1 MFTIFVLTFFLCSL
15 KLPDAQRMQIIC
27 CEQLVKPMKV
37 QPKYSFVED
46 LSTSV
51 VQFEPSPV
59 KKLLWD
65 LDNIKRKRTFEVVT
79 GVGGDS
85 RELPLRMTL
94 SQEHVYDLL
103 KLSIRKRR
111 KSNPV
116 ANTAES
122 LEPLV
127 VNRVEPARTPKPL
140 LTLEWQT
147 EQPEEWPAEFQADE
161 PDEDEDNWFTKPAI
175 CAFSDLCER
184 TSQLSMQ
191 IGHHVPKA
199 AMFLW
204 AQLLQFLSC
213 SKKLLSLE
221 QTEDLGHHRALFREP
236 PRGCYLSV
244 CCKDFSEERGRA
256 LAAKKTKRQDT
267 KKNLRRAHGALTQKY
282 YDNTNRKRAMDS
294 KRFQRGCG
302 RRGC

>member
-1 MFTIFVLTFFLCSL
+1 
-15 KLPDAQRMQIIC
+15 MQGIQMISR
-27 CEQLVKPMKV
+27 EQVVKPIKL
-37 QPKYSFVED
+37 QPSRVFVED

-51 VQFEPSPV
+51 VPFEPSPV

-65 LDNIKRKRTFEVVT
+65 LDNIKRKRTFEFVA
-79 GVGGDS
+79 GIDGESGK
-85 RELPLRMTL
+85 LPLRMTV
-94 SQEHVYDLL
+94 SQDHVYDLL
-103 KLSIRKRR
+103 KLSVRKRR
-111 KSNPV
+111 KFNPV

-122 LEPLV
+122 PESFVLSRVGLE
-127 VNRVEPARTPKPL
+127 RVHTPRPL
-140 LTLEWQT
+140 LALEWRT
-147 EQPEEWPAEFQADE
+147 EQPDEWTANFPADE
-161 PDEDEDNWFTKPAI
+161 SDEVEDMWFTKPALS
-175 CAFSDLCER
+175 AFSDICER
-184 TSQLSMQ
+184 TSQLTTQ
-191 IGHHVPKA
+191 LRHQVPRA

-204 AQLLQFLSC
+204 AQILQLLSC

-221 QTEDLGHHRALFREP
+221 STEEQGRRGALFREP

-244 CCKDFSEERGRA
+244 YCKNFSEERSRA
-256 LAAKKTKRQDT
+256 LAEKKTKRQDT